1 MWGGV
6 EFSSSLFEGMKVLK
20 AAGLASVEKV
30 RALRDG
36 MLFTRVKGEKPLN
49 TDLKGLGV
57 QGSGTFRL
65 EDIRCLSSCPA
76 RWGPVRCGFIGA
88 WRPGPPLG
96 SREVPGS
103 VWCRLVP
110 FR

>member
-57 QGSGTFRL
+57 
-65 EDIRCLSSCPA
+65 
-76 RWGPVRCGFIGA
+76 
-88 WRPGPPLG
+88 
-96 SREVPGS
+96 
-103 VWCRLVP
+103 
-110 FR
+110 